1 MATTEE
7 QMVNKSP
14 KERAF
19 WAWWEDVEPY
29 QHLYSLRMAF
39 DAGYNAAKE
48 SDNGQFRIYESGRR
62 LGEVSK

>member
-1 MATTEE
+1 MGSSKGKVVKPMSA
-7 QMVNKSP
+7 

-39 DAGYNAAKE
+39 DAGYNAA
-48 SDNGQFRIYESGRR
+48 NGE
-62 LGEVSK
+62 E

>member
-1 MATTEE
+1 MATSKG
-7 QMVNKSP
+7 QVVVMGA

-39 DAGYNAAKE
+39 DAGYNAA
-48 SDNGQFRIYESGRR
+48 NGE
-62 LGEVSK
+62 E

>member
-7 QMVNKSP
+7 QMVIKSP

-19 WAWWEDVEPY
+19 WAWWENVEPY

-48 SDNGQFRIYESGRR
+48 SDNG
-62 LGEVSK
+62 